1 MNQYQVTLGTTY
13 YNQRYFNVGKS
24 ASNHLGNHNESLKII
39 LLDGQIIHTTINRTI
54 NSNGSVRFYGRA
66 EWNQFI
72 QANYNL
78 HQVITFQVT
87 NANTIT
93 IIPNA

>member
-39 LLDGQIIHTTINRTI
+39 LLDGR
-54 NSNGSVRFYGRA
+54 
-66 EWNQFI
+66 
-72 QANYNL
+72 
-78 HQVITFQVT
+78 
-87 NANTIT
+87 
-93 IIPNA
+93 